1 LKTLA
6 AIGIAGLIAATGA
19 LWFST
24 NSNVAVV
31 KIRPMKPNPDLPTFK
46 RVQERV
52 LKQQTVDEDTF
63 LVILIAE

>member
-1 LKTLA
+1 LIVKALA
-6 AIGIAGLIAATGA
+6 AIGIAGLITAAGA

-31 KIRPMKPNPDLPTFK
+31 KIQPMKPNPDLPTFK

-52 LKQQTVDEDTF
+52 LRQQNGR
-63 LVILIAE
+63 